1 MGWAQPLAP
10 WVPLAAASP
19 SGRPVLA
26 GLWCTPAPASPPHP
40 RAGAGLGVGPSGTGG
55 AGCCGELLPPRATR
69 LDRPKQ
75 ECWGRGWG
83 GREQGGCSG
92 CPQPPSPALA
102 PRRIALRRM
111 PSIRQTLQEMGVK
124 VSDVFPERRQSRR
137 SGGAGPRNGTAPTLL
152 TNYLDVS
159 LPAWG
164 FHTPTRLCTPQVP
177 PSRSAPLCFWG
188 WQLGSVPAPA
198 RAVPP
203 AMHPPRTV
211 RVSSR
216 PSISARSASGPPRRP
231 SRWSLTQARPTC
243 GCRPTSAPPSTAP
256 VVSVGAQPQ
265 PQSVPAHSSIP
276 RGAQRGLG
284 GGGLPCTG
292 LSVCCLAG
300 CPLALGQGGFII
312 PWMLG
317 DQRPSASPASLSLMH
332 HLPLP
337 SFPQPL
343 RLLQVADV
351 HRQQHGLRYPVRER
365 ECQRLPQPG
374 HRHGEDMPRICRP
387 GATGSARRCLRAAL
401 LPHMSIPSQPG
412 AGGLA
417 GGFSPLQGHL
427 CPSLGVRHPHHPGL
441 R

>member
-1 MGWAQPLAP
+1 MPAAPQPCPRPPQDRAAEDALHPSDAAGDGGEGLRRLPRAEAEQAQRRGRTPQRDGSHPPHQLPGRESPCVGLSHPHTALHPSSPPLP
-10 WVPLAAASP
+10 QRPTVLLGLAAGVCASP
-19 SGRPVLA
+19 CRR
-26 GLWCTPAPASPPHP
+26 CAPGDAPP
-40 RAGAGLGVGPSGTGG
+40 
-55 AGCCGELLPPRATR
+55 
-69 LDRPKQ
+69 
-75 ECWGRGWG
+75 
-83 GREQGGCSG
+83 
-92 CPQPPSPALA
+92 
-102 PRRIALRRM
+102 
-111 PSIRQTLQEMGVK
+111 
-124 VSDVFPERRQSRR
+124 
-137 SGGAGPRNGTAPTLL
+137 
-152 TNYLDVS
+152 
-159 LPAWG
+159 
-164 FHTPTRLCTPQVP
+164 
-177 PSRSAPLCFWG
+177 
-188 WQLGSVPAPA
+188 
-198 RAVPP
+198 
-203 AMHPPRTV
+203 TV

-216 PSISARSASGPPRRP
+216 PSISARSASGPPCRP

-265 PQSVPAHSSIP
+265 PQSVPAHSSIR
-276 RGAQRGLG
+276 RGAQRGL

-300 CPLALGQGGFII
+300 CPLVLGQGGFII
-312 PWMLG
+312 PWMPG

-343 RLLQVADV
+343 RLLQVPDV
-351 HRQQHGLRYPVRER
+351 HRQQHGLRYPLRER
-365 ECQRLPQPG
+365 ERQRLPQPG